1 MYSYMRMI
9 AMFIER
15 EGHNPYSC
23 NYIFT
28 IIVFGLI
35 SLRIWA
41 TVSHFRWLFSANVG
55 HHQSTKIVIN
65 KIVLNFREFAVRET
79 PMTFLSTCH
88 NVSKCRYLYFLSMGP
103 VSKGV
108 NVSLRI

>member
-1 MYSYMRMI
+1 
-9 AMFIER
+9 MFIER

-41 TVSHFRWLFSANVG
+41 TVSHFRWLFSANMG
-55 HHQSTKIVIN
+55 HHQPTKIVIN
-65 KIVLNFREFAVRET
+65 KNCPKFPRICGKRNPYDILVY
-79 PMTFLSTCH
+79 LS
-88 NVSKCRYLYFLSMGP
+88 
-103 VSKGV
+103 
-108 NVSLRI
+108 